1 MWASSILRMVSA
13 TGVEIVRF
21 RRAPMFERLTDNARS
36 VMVLAQEEAR
46 LLSHG
51 YVGTEHLLLG
61 LIHEARGDSAT
72 VLDSVGIHLDV
83 ARAQVER
90 IVGKGDERPSGHLPF
105 TPNAEAAL
113 RRSSRLANTF
123 AHQWIG
129 TEHLLLALIG
139 GHESSALRVLRTL
152 NVDLDTLRV
161 LLVAETLTQEPTG
174 TPSGQL
180 VEHSRSLDQ

>member
-1 MWASSILRMVSA
+1 
-13 TGVEIVRF
+13 
-21 RRAPMFERLTDNARS
+21 MFERMTDNARS

-61 LIHEARGDSAT
+61 IIHESRGASAT
-72 VLDSVGIHLDV
+72 VLESVDIHLEV
-83 ARAQVER
+83 ARAQAAM

-105 TPNAEAAL
+105 TPDAEAAL

-129 TEHLLLALIG
+129 TEHLLLALIS
-139 GHESSALRVLRTL
+139 GHENSALRVLRTL
-152 NVDLDTLRV
+152 KVDLDTLRV
-161 LLVAETLTQEPTG
+161 LLVAETLTQEPTS
-174 TPSGQL
+174 TPSG
-180 VEHSRSLDQ
+180 

>member
-1 MWASSILRMVSA
+1 
-13 TGVEIVRF
+13 
-21 RRAPMFERLTDNARS
+21 MFERMTDNARS
-36 VMVLAQEEAR
+36 VMVLAQEEVR

-83 ARAQVER
+83 ARSQVER

-105 TPNAEAAL
+105 TPHAEAAL

-161 LLVAETLTQEPTG
+161 LLVAKVLREELTSQPTG
-174 TPSGQL
+174 QL
-180 VEHSRSLDQ
+180 LERPRSFDQ

>member
-1 MWASSILRMVSA
+1 
-13 TGVEIVRF
+13 
-21 RRAPMFERLTDNARS
+21 MFERMTDNARS

-72 VLDSVGIHLDV
+72 VLDSVGICFDV
-83 ARAQVER
+83 ARAQVEM
-90 IVGKGDERPSGHLPF
+90 IVGKGDHRPSGHLPF

-123 AHQWIG
+123 AHQWIA

-139 GHESSALRVLRTL
+139 GHESSALHVLRAL

-161 LLVAETLTQEPTG
+161 LLVAEALREELTSEPV
-174 TPSGQL
+174 GQL
-180 VEHSRSLDQ
+180 LERPGFSDQ